1 MAPRHTLL
9 VVDDEPDVVQSVQDL
24 LRRQFRVLG
33 ATRADDGLRLLR
45 EQEVHVV
52 MSDQR
57 MPGTSGVEFLAKVRA
72 EQPDVV
78 RLLFTGY
85 ADLKAVIDAIN
96 EGHVYRYITKPWDP
110 AELEAVLR
118 QAAEQYDLLAERKR
132 LLADLQARNQ
142 ELQKANAE
150 LKESN
155 ALKEAFIRVASHEL
169 RTPLTILMG
178 LPEMALRM
186 PGLPPAAA
194 DWFRR
199 TLAAAQRLHRLV
211 EQLLQMLR
219 AGRFERPLLRRPTD
233 LAAMVRQAADDVRPF
248 AEQRRQEL
256 ALDLAPGLGMAEVDE
271 SKLRDSLNHLLLN
284 AVKFTPDGGR
294 VEVSAR
300 RTPAGE
306 VELRV
311 RDNGVGID
319 AENMAHLFEPFF
331 TERDVSKHSS
341 GQFEFLRRG
350 LGLGLSVVRA
360 FVQMHGGKVEAVS
373 EPGRG
378 STFTITLP
386 AHAPAEPSAAL
397 MGEGGGL

>member
-33 ATRADDGLRLLR
+33 ATRAEDGLRLLR

-57 MPGTSGVEFLAKVRA
+57 MPGTSGVEFLARVRA
-72 EQPDVV
+72 EHPDAV

-96 EGHVYRYITKPWDP
+96 EGHVYRYITKPWDTD
-110 AELEAVLR
+110 ELQAVLR
-118 QAAEQYDLLAERKR
+118 QAGELYDLVAERKR
-132 LLADLQARNQ
+132 LLTDLRARNQ
-142 ELQKANAE
+142 DLEKANAE

-178 LPEMALRM
+178 LPELALRA
-186 PGLPPAAA
+186 PGLPASAA

-199 TLAAAQRLHRLV
+199 TLAAAQRMHRLV

-233 LAAMVRQAADDVRPF
+233 LAALVREAADDVRPF
-248 AEQRRQEL
+248 AEQRRLEL
-256 ALDLAPGLGMAEVDE
+256 AVELAPGLGTMEVDAD
-271 SKLRDSLNHLLLN
+271 KVRDSLNHLLLN
-284 AVKFTPDGGR
+284 AIKFTPDGGR

-300 RTPAGE
+300 RTPAGDA
-306 VELRV
+306 ELRV
-311 RDNGVGID
+311 RDNGVGISP
-319 AENMAHLFEPFF
+319 ENLAHLFEPFF

-360 FVQMHGGKVEAVS
+360 FVAMHGGRVEAVS

-378 STFTITLP
+378 STFTVTLP
-386 AHAPAEPSAAL
+386 ARAPADERGAL
-397 MGEGGGL
+397 VGEGGGL

>member
-1 MAPRHTLL
+1 MGPRHTLL

-33 ATRADDGLRLLR
+33 ATRAEDGLRLLR

-57 MPGTSGVEFLAKVRA
+57 MPGTSGVEFLARVRA
-72 EQPDVV
+72 EHPDAV

-96 EGHVYRYITKPWDP
+96 QGHVYRYITKPWDTD
-110 AELEAVLR
+110 ELQAVLR
-118 QAAEQYDLLAERKR
+118 QAGELYDLVAERKR

-142 ELQKANAE
+142 DLEKANAE

-155 ALKEAFIRVASHEL
+155 ALKDAFIRVASHEL

-178 LPEMALRM
+178 LPELALRT
-186 PGLPPAAA
+186 PGLPAAAA

-199 TLAAAQRLHRLV
+199 TLAAAQRMHRLV

-233 LAAMVRQAADDVRPF
+233 LAALVREAADDVRPF
-248 AEQRRQEL
+248 AEQRRLEL
-256 ALDLAPGLGMAEVDE
+256 TLDLVPGLGTAEVDAD
-271 SKLRDSLNHLLLN
+271 KVRDSLNHLLLN
-284 AVKFTPDGGR
+284 AIKFTPDGGR
-294 VEVSAR
+294 IEVSAR
-300 RTPAGE
+300 RTPAGDA
-306 VELRV
+306 ELRV

-319 AENMAHLFEPFF
+319 AANMAHLFEPFF

-350 LGLGLSVVRA
+350 LGLGLCVVRA
-360 FVQMHGGKVEAVS
+360 FVRMHGGKVEAVS

-386 AHAPAEPSAAL
+386 ARAPAEAPEAL
-397 MGEGGGL
+397 VWEGGGL